1 MPIDNITIREYYHKD
16 WNGLKG
22 LAMSAPTVN
31 DLRLIESSMKVLKE
45 YNPPVLSFV
54 AEANGLII
62 GFNFGYI
69 LPNGLLIPEGMYVDP
84 DYRRKGTAKSLSE
97 ALESVSK
104 CQVSMAYYNKDL
116 SDYYAR
122 LGYDTGRDIIVGI
135 KPL

>member
-1 MPIDNITIREYYHKD
+1 MNNYTIREYAPKD
-16 WNGLKG
+16 WDGIKD

-45 YNPPVLSFV
+45 YNPPILSFV
-54 AEANGLII
+54 AEVDGLII

-84 DYRRKGTAKSLSE
+84 EYRRKGTAKSLSE
-97 ALESVSK
+97 ALESASK
-104 CQVSMAYYNKDL
+104 CQVSMAYYNKAL
-116 SDYYAR
+116 SEYYTR